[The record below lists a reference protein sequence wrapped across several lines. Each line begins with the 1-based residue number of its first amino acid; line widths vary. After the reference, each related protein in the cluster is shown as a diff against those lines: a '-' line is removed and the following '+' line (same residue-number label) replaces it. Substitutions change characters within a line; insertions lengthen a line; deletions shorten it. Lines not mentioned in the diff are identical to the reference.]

1 MGGIFI
7 VIFIIGIFYVLS
19 QLIPSS
25 TGLYK
30 RTPKPAPPDPEFKKW
45 VQKEILSG
53 WENFYEPQLLRRME
67 KEQVIKAMQLN
78 DPKELPR
85 FFRSNWKLY
94 LQERWMKREGVK
106 KSNQTNIGPKGG
118 TYTDEVTKDGRP
130 YRRYF

>member
-1 MGGIFI
+1 MGIFLVILI
-7 VIFIIGIFYVLS
+7 VGILYFLS
-19 QLIPSS
+19 PLIASRNS

-30 RTPKPAPPDPEFKKW
+30 RTPKPAPPDPEFQKW

-53 WENFYEPQLLRRME
+53 WEKFYEPQLLRRME

-94 LQERWMKREGVK
+94 LQE
-106 KSNQTNIGPKGG
+106 
-118 TYTDEVTKDGRP
+118 
-130 YRRYF
+130 